1 MKDND
6 VLDPR
11 FSMAITYQALED
23 AGMSFKE
30 FEAELAQADGP
41 WNAMAICG
49 EWARKARKVKA

>member
-1 MKDND
+1 MRD

-30 FEAELAQADGP
+30 FEAELAQADGSY
-41 WNAMAICG
+41 MALSICHK
-49 EWARKARKVKA
+49 WAEKARKVKA